1 MKNEAPRE
9 FIPHPSSLIPICDKR
24 KIVRKDVPIAFA
36 SILIIAALCFGLGMM
51 RPHLPATRST
61 PFSTLPVEKA
71 AVTTTI
77 KNDKVVMRV
86 NGEAVTEGEFNA
98 FVQQA
103 PEQMQ
108 AFYASPDGR
117 RTLAEQLVKL
127 KSLEQEGRRLGVEA
141 DPEAASRIE
150 MARANI
156 IAAYTLQKLI
166 PQPNDQT
173 LRAEFEKQRKNYDTV
188 QLSHI
193 VIAYL
198 GGTIPPKTG
207 APPTEAD
214 AMKKAQGIE
223 AKLRNGADFAQ
234 VARAESDDVNSGS
247 EGGRLGEVSPSALPP
262 EVQSAVANLKPQQV
276 SQPVK
281 SPYGIHIFKS
291 GAHTSRG
298 YEQMKATFVAKLQR
312 DAAEATLS
320 RLQKS
325 AKVELDPKFFPP
337 ETSPAAPRGRS

>member
-1 MKNEAPRE
+1 MK
-9 FIPHPSSLIPICDKR
+9 
-24 KIVRKDVPIAFA
+24 KDVPIALA
-36 SILIIAALCFGLGMM
+36 TILIIAALCFALGMM
-51 RPHLPATRST
+51 RPALPATRSV
-61 PFSTLPVEKA
+61 PFSTLPVEK
-71 AVTTTI
+71 TTATATI

-86 NGEAVTEGEFNA
+86 NGEAVTESEFNA

-108 AFYASPDGR
+108 AFYASPEGR

-127 KSLEQEGRRLGVEA
+127 KSLEQEGRKLGVEA

-156 IAAYTLQKLI
+156 IAAYTLQKLM
-166 PQPNDQT
+166 PQPNEQA
-173 LRAEFEKQRKNYDTV
+173 LRAEFEKQKKNYDTL

-193 VIAYL
+193 VVAYI
-198 GGTIPPKTG
+198 GGAIPPKSG
-207 APPTEAD
+207 PPLSEAD

-223 AKLRNGADFAQ
+223 AKLRSGADFAQ
-234 VARAESDDVNSGS
+234 VARSDSDDVNSGS
-247 EGGRLGEVSPSALPP
+247 EGGRLGEVSPASLPP

-291 GAHTSRG
+291 GPHTSRG
-298 YEQMKATFVAKLQR
+298 YDQMKATFAAKLQR
-312 DAAEATLS
+312 DAAEATLM

-325 AKVELDPKFFPP
+325 AKVDLDPKFFPP
-337 ETSPAAPRGRS
+337 ESAPAAPPRGRS

>member
-1 MKNEAPRE
+1 MRGE
-9 FIPHPSSLIPICDKR
+9 PSTKRDEVFCDK
-24 KIVRKDVPIAFA
+24 KPLVRKDVPIALA
-36 SILIIAALCFGLGMM
+36 AILIIAALCFGLAMM
-51 RPHLPATRST
+51 RPDLPATPSV
-61 PFSTLPVEKA
+61 PFSTLPVTKA
-71 AVTTTI
+71 TAAATI

-108 AFYASPDGR
+108 AFYGSPEGR

-156 IAAYTLQKLI
+156 IAAYTLQRLI
-166 PQPNDQT
+166 PQPNDQA
-173 LRAEFEKQRKNYDTV
+173 LRAEFEKQKKNFDTLE
-188 QLSHI
+188 LSHI
-193 VIAYL
+193 VIAYA
-198 GGTIPPKTG
+198 GGAIPPKTG
-207 APPTEAD
+207 PPLSEAD
-214 AMKKAQGIE
+214 AMKKARAIE
-223 AKLRNGADFAQ
+223 AKLRSGADFAQ
-234 VARAESDDVNSGS
+234 IARSESDDVNSGG

-262 EVQSAVANLKPQQV
+262 EVQSVVANLKPQQV

-298 YEQMKATFVAKLQR
+298 FDQMKATFAAKLQR
-312 DAAEATLS
+312 DAAEAALA
-320 RLQKS
+320 RFQKS

-337 ETSPAAPRGRS
+337 ENSRTAPRGRS

>member
-1 MKNEAPRE
+1 MTSV
-9 FIPHPSSLIPICDKR
+9 SSTKRDEVFCDK
-24 KIVRKDVPIAFA
+24 KPLVRKDVPIAFA
-36 SILIIAALCFGLGMM
+36 SIVIIAALCFGLGMM
-51 RPHLPATRST
+51 RPDLPATRSV
-61 PFSTLPVEKA
+61 PFSTLPAEKTTA
-71 AVTTTI
+71 TTTI

-108 AFYASPDGR
+108 AFYASPEGR

-127 KSLEQEGRRLGVEA
+127 KSLEQEGRRLGVDS

-156 IAAYTLQKLI
+156 VAAYTLQKLV
-166 PQPNDQT
+166 PPPTEQA
-173 LRAEFEKQRKNYDTV
+173 LRAEFDRQKKNYDTM

-198 GGTIPPKTG
+198 GGAIPPKTG

-214 AMKKAQGIE
+214 AMKKARSIE
-223 AKLRNGADFAQ
+223 ARLRSGADFAQ
-234 VARAESDDVNSGS
+234 IARAESDDVQSGS

-262 EVQSAVANLKPQQV
+262 EVQSAVASLKPQQV
-276 SQPVK
+276 IPPVK

-291 GAHTSRG
+291 GPHTSRG
-298 YEQMKATFVAKLQR
+298 FDAMKATFAAKLQR
-312 DAAEATLS
+312 DQAEATLN

-337 ETSPAAPRGRS
+337 ENPAAVPRGRS